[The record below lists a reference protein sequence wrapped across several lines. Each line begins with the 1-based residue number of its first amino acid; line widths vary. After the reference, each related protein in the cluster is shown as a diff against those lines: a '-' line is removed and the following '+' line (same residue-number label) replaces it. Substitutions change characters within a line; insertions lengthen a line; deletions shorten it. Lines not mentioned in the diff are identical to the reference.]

1 MIKKLLL
8 TAVICCMASSVFARS
23 YGSKYDDYSSNRYN
37 SYYEKDNRH
46 KSYYK
51 DDYAYEARNQV
62 SLGLGLSM
70 LMQDAKYENNTPWG
84 KNPGYNFYL
93 QYLRFINDNFAIGG
107 EIGTDIF
114 SNTTVWDEYESA
126 TFKTTTF
133 NFLLSAKYVLI
144 KNENARF
151 YIPFGL
157 GVQRVNFKEKDVDH
171 LYGDT
176 DNYSFKDTSP
186 VGYIGLGA
194 ETLLDSDLSQNG
206 KITAGVELRLNY
218 SSHEFTDDGDEW
230 RRNLPYAS
238 LVVKIGNMF

>member
-23 YGSKYDDYSSNRYN
+23 YGSKYEDYSSNRYN

-51 DDYAYEARNQV
+51 DYSDYEARRQISV
-62 SLGLGLSM
+62 GLGLSM

-84 KNPGYNFYL
+84 KNPGYNFSF
-93 QYLRFINDNFAIGG
+93 QYLYFFDENFAFGA

-114 SNTTVWDEYESA
+114 
-126 TFKTTTF
+126 TTTKITDSGADLSLSTMTY

-157 GVQRVNFKEKDVDH
+157 GLQRATMKN
-171 LYGDT
+171 
-176 DNYSFKDTSP
+176 NYR
-186 VGYIGLGA
+186 VGYYRTTENYKHTDPLIFIGLGA
-194 ETLLDSDLSQNG
+194 EALLGSNLSQNR
-206 KITAGVELRLNY
+206 KITAGIELRLNY
-218 SSHEFTDDGDEW
+218 SSHEFTDDGDKW
-230 RRNLPYAS
+230 RSNLPYAS
-238 LVVKIGNMF
+238 LVVKIGNLF